1 VSSTRLYLD
10 ANIEPGS
17 ELELTGDRARYIG
30 RVLRL
35 RKGDRL
41 NLFDGRGRE
50 YGADI
55 VRTGKS
61 SVVVQVIDAI
71 GRDVESP
78 LDIHLLQGVS
88 RGERMDVVVQK
99 ATELGIHRITPV
111 QTEYTVVRL
120 SGDRAEKRLAHWRGV
135 AASACEQCG
144 RNQLP
149 GIDPITGLREWL
161 GQNFGDERRRI
172 VLAPGAGQT
181 IGSLEPPD
189 GQLTVLIGPEGGLSD
204 DELELAT
211 SAGFEAIGFG
221 PRVLRTET
229 AAVAVLS
236 ALQVAFG
243 DCG

>member
-1 VSSTRLYLD
+1 MSSTRLYLD
-10 ANIEPGS
+10 AIIEPGS
-17 ELELTGDRARYIG
+17 DLELTGDRARYVG

-41 NLFDGRGRE
+41 NLFDGRGGE

-55 VRTGKS
+55 IRTGKS
-61 SVVVQVIDAI
+61 SVVVQVIEAI
-71 GRDVESP
+71 ETDVESP

-120 SGDRAEKRLAHWRGV
+120 SGTRAEKRLAHWRGV

-149 GIDPITGLREWL
+149 GIDPITGLRDWL

-172 VLAPGAGQT
+172 VLAPGAERT

-189 GQLTVLIGPEGGLSD
+189 GRLTVLIGPEGGLSA

-211 SAGFEAIGFG
+211 GAGFEAIGFG
-221 PRVLRTET
+221 PRILRTET